1 MVAIFMLA
9 TAVGSLDNNLLSPN
23 MTQIAE
29 DFQFDRDQRD
39 WKLGG
44 ELACGY
50 FIMGAP
56 VALVAGHFADRQSR
70 RNLLALVLVLGKV
83 PCLLIYFV
91 RSYRQLFV
99 LRTLMGIT
107 LGALTPL
114 TSSLAGDL
122 FPASS
127 RAAAVAMW
135 AGLAGVGA
143 LGGQVMAGL
152 VGPSYGWRT
161 PFAVAAIP
169 ALLVTGLVLV
179 TAEPERGRHEE
190 ALQSRYQ
197 AAAVS
202 GDPFVY
208 RQSMTW
214 TKARAVFGIPTNV
227 LGFLQ
232 GLPGCVPWG
241 VIVAYLNDYMAQDKG
256 LTVEAAT
263 LVLAVFGVGCMVGG
277 IGGGVLGQRLYN
289 RRKAYLP
296 LFMGLST
303 LLGVGP
309 MLYLINAEYG
319 GAIEWVYIMAFLAG
333 MTSTVSGSNIRA
345 VLVNVNAPETRGT
358 VFGFFCIMDDVG
370 KGFGPF
376 LAAAL
381 ISRYGRRRAF
391 SGCTWLWALCAAFL
405 LGIAFTIERDEFRLQ
420 QRLARDDNT
429 A

>member
-127 RAAAVAMW
+127 RAAAVFFFEVLCSS
-135 AGLAGVGA
+135 LAEK
-143 LGGQVMAGL
+143 
-152 VGPSYGWRT
+152 S
-161 PFAVAAIP
+161 
-169 ALLVTGLVLV
+169 
-179 TAEPERGRHEE
+179 
-190 ALQSRYQ
+190 
-197 AAAVS
+197 
-202 GDPFVY
+202 
-208 RQSMTW
+208 
-214 TKARAVFGIPTNV
+214 
-227 LGFLQ
+227 
-232 GLPGCVPWG
+232 
-241 VIVAYLNDYMAQDKG
+241 
-256 LTVEAAT
+256 
-263 LVLAVFGVGCMVGG
+263 
-277 IGGGVLGQRLYN
+277 
-289 RRKAYLP
+289 
-296 LFMGLST
+296 
-303 LLGVGP
+303 
-309 MLYLINAEYG
+309 
-319 GAIEWVYIMAFLAG
+319 
-333 MTSTVSGSNIRA
+333 
-345 VLVNVNAPETRGT
+345 
-358 VFGFFCIMDDVG
+358 
-370 KGFGPF
+370 
-376 LAAAL
+376 
-381 ISRYGRRRAF
+381 
-391 SGCTWLWALCAAFL
+391 
-405 LGIAFTIERDEFRLQ
+405 
-420 QRLARDDNT
+420 
-429 A
+429 